1 MASVSQTTKFDAICR
16 ARGQRRRREGK
27 YSISKCSFLLTAY
40 ISADCMFEFGFLKHV
55 LFGVSV
61 SALCN

>member
-1 MASVSQTTKFDAICR
+1 MPFVGPEDK
-16 ARGQRRRREGK
+16 EGGGK
-27 YSISKCSFLLTAY
+27 VNISKCSFLLTAY